1 MLLPSLRL
9 SSSST
14 PAQEYAVLE
23 EPEGSRISTVFP
35 TQMKECI
42 AKTGTCERYYDI
54 TTAIPKFPDVGDGD
68 CIMEIL
74 IRADK
79 IYWLTMA
86 LFATWAPEFRSG
98 MRCVIFPHGATTT
111 PERAVTVRD
120 VREDR
125 IDSILGSK
133 IASAISNSQRRLAEL
148 EAGAAQTQC
157 VKLRVDRDSTK
168 PAVLTLCLHAESA
181 LGIAKDLY
189 T

>member
-1 MLLPSLRL
+1 
-9 SSSST
+9 
-14 PAQEYAVLE
+14 
-23 EPEGSRISTVFP
+23 
-35 TQMKECI
+35 MKECI
-42 AKTGTCERYYDI
+42 AKSGTPGKYYDI
-54 TTAIPKFPDVGDGD
+54 TTAIPKFPDIGDGD
-68 CIMEIL
+68 CVMEIH

-98 MRCVIFPHGATTT
+98 VRCVIFPDGATTT

-125 IDSILGSK
+125 IDIILGRT

-148 EAGAAQTQC
+148 ETGATQTQC

-168 PAVLTLCLHAESA
+168 AAVLTLCLHAESA
-181 LGIAKDLY
+181 LRIAKDLY